1 MASPK
6 GTPAYPLQ
14 LGQFYSDEVGQFY
27 SGVNMTHEELTI
39 HVRVLEERLAKLAG
53 AVIVL
58 LQAIEEGTGNEAA
71 GAIRVLLESDYEGD
85 E

>member
-1 MASPK
+1 MLSAV
-6 GTPAYPLQ
+6 GHCHALTRHRILRAAYCSCRGERL
-14 LGQFYSDEVGQFY
+14 DT
-27 SGVNMTHEELTI
+27 THEELTV
-39 HVRVLEERLAKLAG
+39 HGRVLEERLAKLAG

-71 GAIRVLLESDYEGD
+71 GAIRVLLESDYDAD